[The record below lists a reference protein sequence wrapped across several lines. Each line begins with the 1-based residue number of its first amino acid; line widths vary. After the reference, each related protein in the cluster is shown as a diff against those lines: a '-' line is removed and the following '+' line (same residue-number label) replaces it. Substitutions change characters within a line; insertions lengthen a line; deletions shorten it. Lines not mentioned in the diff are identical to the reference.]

1 MSTKSSSRFTP
12 VIIAISVVIGILI
25 GTFYAKHFA
34 GNRLGIINGSSN
46 KLNALLRIVDDQY
59 VDTVNM
65 TDLVEKAMPQILAEL
80 DPHSTY
86 IPAQNLEEVNS
97 ELEGSFSGIGIQ
109 FTIQN
114 DTIHV
119 NAVIQGGPSE
129 KVGLMAGD
137 RIVTVDDSLFVGKK
151 VTNERA
157 MRTLKGPKGSQVKLG
172 IKRMGEK
179 DLLNFNITRGDIP
192 QNTVDAAY
200 MVNDDIGY
208 IKVSKFGRTTHVE
221 LLNALAQLNHKKCKG
236 LIIDLRGNTGGYMEA
251 AIRMVNE
258 FLPEGK
264 LIVYT
269 QGRKYPRAEEFAN
282 GTGSC
287 QKMPLVVLIDEGS
300 ASASEIFTGAIQDN
314 DRGTVIGRRSFG
326 KGLVQQPI
334 DFSDGSAIRLTIAR
348 YYTPSGRCI
357 QRPYESGKDR
367 NYELDLYNRYEHGE
381 FFSRDSI
388 KQNEKERYNTS
399 LGRTVYGGGGIMP
412 DIFVPQD
419 TTGVTSY
426 LSTVIGRGLTIQF
439 TFQYTDNNRKKLSE
453 YETEEE
459 LLNYLRRQ
467 GLVEQ
472 FVRFADSKGVKRRN
486 ILIQKSYK
494 LLEKNIYGNIIY
506 NMLGL
511 EAYLQYFNK
520 SDSTVNKGIEILE
533 KGEAFPK
540 APIAVEEEE
549 ATNKD
554 GKKKLEEITKT
565 YVPQDNT
572 SSEESSE
579 SSENSDSSSQTTKK
593 TITMKIDGTDV
604 MSTDFEEPITD
615 GIMHLSVGQA
625 ATDTKTLQENVKQ
638 ANQMAAVLENKK
650 KKAAAAHQAPAG
662 GCPGTRMRQMNR
674 RSEETAQ
681 EGENT
686 SSAAPVTSQL
696 SNWPVQIK
704 LVPTRAPYFDGAELL
719 IAADCTAFA
728 YADFHSRFLAGRVC
742 LIGCPKL
749 DGVDYTGKLAEILRD
764 NSIRSVTVLRME
776 VPCCGGLELAA
787 KKALQQ
793 SGKFIPWQVVTVTL
807 DGRLKEE

>member
-1 MSTKSSSRFTP
+1 MSTKNSNRFTP
-12 VIIAISVVIGILI
+12 VVIAVSIVLGILI

-46 KLNALLRIVDDQY
+46 KLNALLRIVSDQY

-65 TDLVEKAMPQILAEL
+65 ADLVEEAMPQILAEL

-86 IPAQNLEEVNS
+86 IPAQKLEEVNA

-151 VTNERA
+151 LTNERA
-157 MRTLKGPKGSQVKLG
+157 MRSLKGPKGSMVKLG
-172 IKRMGEK
+172 VKRTGEK
-179 DLLNFNITRGDIP
+179 DLLSFNITRGDIP

-200 MVNDDIGY
+200 MLNDRIGY
-208 IKVSKFGRTTHVE
+208 IKVSKFGRTSHVE
-221 LLNALAQLNHKKCKG
+221 LLNALAQLNHKQCKG
-236 LIIDLRGNTGGYMEA
+236 LIVDLRGNTGGYMEA

-287 QKMPLVVLIDEGS
+287 QQMPLVVLIDEGS

-314 DRGTVIGRRSFG
+314 DRGTIIGRRSFG

-357 QRPYESGKDR
+357 QRPYENGKDR

-388 KQNEKERYNTS
+388 KQNEKERFSTS

-419 TTGVTSY
+419 TIGVTSY
-426 LSTVIGRGLTIQF
+426 LTTVLARGLTIQY
-439 TFQYTDNNRKKLSE
+439 TFEYTDKNRQKLNE
-453 YETEEE
+453 FETEEK
-459 LLNYLRRQ
+459 LLGYLKRQ
-467 GLVEQ
+467 GLVDQ
-472 FVRFADSKGVKRRN
+472 FVRFAEKKGVKRRN
-486 ILIQKSYK
+486 ILIQKSHK

-511 EAYLQYFNK
+511 EAFLKYFNQ
-520 SDSTVNKGIEILE
+520 SDETVKKGIEILE
-533 KGEAFPK
+533 KGEAFPQAPQVQIEPATAK
-540 APIAVEEEE
+540 A
-549 ATNKD
+549 D
-554 GKKKLEEITKT
+554 
-565 YVPQDNT
+565 
-572 SSEESSE
+572 
-579 SSENSDSSSQTTKK
+579 
-593 TITMKIDGTDV
+593 
-604 MSTDFEEPITD
+604 
-615 GIMHLSVGQA
+615 H
-625 ATDTKTLQENVKQ
+625 
-638 ANQMAAVLENKK
+638 ENKK
-650 KKAAAAHQAPAG
+650 
-662 GCPGTRMRQMNR
+662 
-674 RSEETAQ
+674 
-681 EGENT
+681 
-686 SSAAPVTSQL
+686 
-696 SNWPVQIK
+696 
-704 LVPTRAPYFDGAELL
+704 
-719 IAADCTAFA
+719 
-728 YADFHSRFLAGRVC
+728 
-742 LIGCPKL
+742 
-749 DGVDYTGKLAEILRD
+749 
-764 NSIRSVTVLRME
+764 
-776 VPCCGGLELAA
+776 
-787 KKALQQ
+787 
-793 SGKFIPWQVVTVTL
+793 
-807 DGRLKEE
+807 